1 MNAHGTVC
9 QICGKLVN
17 LESPGLGDS
26 CPGHGQSASP
36 TGLGSSLKNQLDAI
50 PTPGGSQAPAP
61 SSDEQT
67 IPPASQELSGVKSQM
82 NARPADGGA
91 SPWGAPKGYDQVQG
105 GGAEQDFKSQLDA
118 IPTPGG
124 SPAPAPAAPAPAPPA
139 PPPPPQPQAAPAAP
153 GLGDLK
159 SQLDA
164 IPTPGGQPA
173 APAPQPQ
180 AAPMAPQ
187 AAPTPAPPPP
197 QPQAAPMAPQA
208 APAPQPQVA
217 AEDDWK
223 SQLDAIPTPK
233 SVDGGGTGAPAGLG
247 AGPGAGA
254 GQGPGAVRPTPMS
267 TPQPGAMASDMFAG
281 GTGASNQS
289 GSDYARSKEFSSV
302 DTSSG
307 YTMIAVVLVLVV
319 LCVFGFMMMNP
330 GKQPDFSSVP
340 TSAPTTTTAPAPA
353 PTTNAP

>member
-50 PTPGGSQAPAP
+50 PTPGGSHAPAP

-91 SPWGAPKGYDQVQG
+91 SPWGAPKGYDQVQD

-124 SPAPAPAAPAPAPPA
+124 SPAPAPAAPA

-180 AAPMAPQ
+180 AAP
-187 AAPTPAPPPP
+187 TPAPPPP
-197 QPQAAPMAPQA
+197 QPQA

-233 SVDGGGTGAPAGLG
+233 SVDGGGTGAPAGMG

-281 GTGASNQS
+281 GAGASNQS